1 MDEYAFDGDGLGVE
15 TDNPMES
22 TAFDYIPSGDSPY
35 GEGALTETDASPYAL
50 DYNGPETHDPGM
62 GPGMVQTD
70 YGAHPWGTGAGG
82 GYRPMSQSRTDDQPL
97 GSTEAQRRLG
107 VQQPSNAA
115 IDPETIYDRQSYE
128 YASGDTVGAGI
139 FDMPEGVTWNAND
152 GVFANNYAMPGY
164 MAKEPMMYPAP
175 SAMIDTQTGLPT
187 IVQPSA
193 SGVQLSMEAPPGT
206 PVYSPF
212 RQMTAITNRTPVPRV
227 PYAQTPRGMSG
238 LGAVP
243 PAQPAYAGQSAAEA
257 FGNQAAIALVRRA
270 ALMKTPGR
278 ERFVANAMSVLG
290 PQRSAAAEAAV
301 RKLMAMGYPSTHV
314 VEQVFAHCIM
324 HAVVGEVMR
333 VARTGRPVP
342 PAQSVV
348 RAATTVAAQAGPAP
362 DLADAAQRVV
372 PALVNQQAARAELA
386 AFSRSLVRPQV
397 RATLGSDGLEGMGSL
412 GDGAAPEPGT
422 PTAPRGERSEGMS
435 TGAKVAIALGT
446 VTAVGAAWT
455 YRDKIAK
462 WFGGDQ

>member
-35 GEGALTETDASPYAL
+35 GSEPLTETDQSPYAL
-50 DYNGPETHDPGM
+50 DYNGPETYDPST
-62 GPGMVQTD
+62 GPGDVQTT

-97 GSTEAQRRLG
+97 GSTESQRRLAI
-107 VQQPSNAA
+107 QQPSNAA

-128 YASGDTVGAGI
+128 YASGDTIGAGI

-152 GVFANNYAMPGY
+152 GIFANNYSMPGY

-175 SAMIDTQTGLPT
+175 SEMIDTQTGLPT
-187 IVQPSA
+187 VVQPSA

-238 LGAVP
+238 LGATP
-243 PAQPAYAGQSAAEA
+243 HSPHAGPSAAEA
-257 FGNQAAIALVRRA
+257 FGTQAAIALVRRA
-270 ALMKTPGR
+270 AMMKTPGR

-301 RKLMAMGYPSTHV
+301 RRLMAMGYPSTHV

-324 HAVVGEVMR
+324 HAVVGEVMH

-348 RAATTVAAQAGPAP
+348 RATTAVAAQAGPAP
-362 DLADAAQRVV
+362 ELTEAAQRVV
-372 PALVNQQAARAELA
+372 PALMNQQAARAELA
-386 AFSRSLVRPQV
+386 SFSRSLARPQV
-397 RATLGSDGLEGMGSL
+397 RATLGSDGLEGMGNL
-412 GDGAAPEPGT
+412 GDGPAPESGA
-422 PTAPRGERSEGMS
+422 PTAPRGDRSEGMG
-435 TGAKVAIALGT
+435 TGTKVALGL
-446 VTAVGAAWT
+446 GAAVAGFAAWK
-455 YRDKIAK
+455 YRNDIAK
-462 WFGGDQ
+462 WFGGNE

>member
-82 GYRPMSQSRTDDQPL
+82 GYRPMSQARTDDQPL
-97 GSTEAQRRLG
+97 GSTEAQRRLS

-128 YASGDTVGAGI
+128 YASGDVIGAGI

-152 GVFANNYAMPGY
+152 GVFANQYAMPGY
-164 MAKEPMMYPAP
+164 MAREPMMYPSP

-193 SGVQLSMEAPPGT
+193 SGVQLSMDAPPGT

-212 RQMTAITNRTPVPRV
+212 RQMTSVTNRTPVPRV
-227 PYAQTPRGMSG
+227 PYSQTPRGMSG
-238 LGAVP
+238 LGSA
-243 PAQPAYAGQSAAEA
+243 PASSSAAES
-257 FGNQAAIALVRRA
+257 FGREAAVALIRRSA
-270 ALMKTPGR
+270 MMKTPQR
-278 ERFVANAMSVLG
+278 EQFVQRAMAMLG
-290 PQRSAAAEAAV
+290 PQRSQAAV
-301 RKLMAMGYPSTHV
+301 AAIRRLMSMGYPSTHV
-314 VEQVFAHCIM
+314 VEQVFAHCVM
-324 HAVVGEVMR
+324 HAVVTEMGH
-333 VARTGRPVP
+333 VARTGRAVP

-348 RAATTVAAQAGPAP
+348 RAATEVAAQAGPAP
-362 DLADAAQRVV
+362 ALTQAAQRVV
-372 PALVNQQAARAELA
+372 PALTNPAAARAELEAFNA
-386 AFSRSLVRPQV
+386 APASGEVRS
-397 RATLGSDGLEGMGSL
+397 TLGAHSLDGIAGLGDPGSDKGMGT
-412 GDGAAPEPGT
+412 GT
-422 PTAPRGERSEGMS
+422 
-435 TGAKVAIALGT
+435 KVAIGLG
-446 VTAVGAAWT
+446 VAAAGFAAWK
-455 YRDKIAK
+455 YRDKL
-462 WFGGDQ
+462 FGGKR

>member
-35 GEGALTETDASPYAL
+35 GSESLTETDQSPYAL
-50 DYNGPETHDPGM
+50 DYNGPETHDPGT

-70 YGAHPWGTGAGG
+70 FGAHPWGTGAGG

-97 GSTEAQRRLG
+97 GSIEAQRRLS
-107 VQQPSNAA
+107 VQQPSNAG

-128 YASGDTVGAGI
+128 YASGDVIGAGI

-193 SGVQLSMEAPPGT
+193 SGVQLSMDAPPGT

-212 RQMTAITNRTPVPRV
+212 RQMTAVTNRTPVPRV
-227 PYAQTPRGMSG
+227 PYAQTPRGMGG
-238 LGAVP
+238 LGAA
-243 PAQPAYAGQSAAEA
+243 PASSSAAEA
-257 FGNQAAIALVRRA
+257 FGHEAAIALIRRSAMMKTPQREQFVRRA
-270 ALMKTPGR
+270 MA
-278 ERFVANAMSVLG
+278 VLG
-290 PQRSAAAEAAV
+290 PQRSQAAV
-301 RKLMAMGYPSTHV
+301 VATRRLMAMGYPSTHV
-314 VEQVFAHCIM
+314 VEQVFAHCVM
-324 HAVVGEVMR
+324 HAVISEMSH

-348 RAATTVAAQAGPAP
+348 RAATATAAEAGPAP
-362 DLADAAQRVV
+362 GLIAAAQRVV
-372 PALVNQQAARAELA
+372 PALTDPRAAQAELA
-386 AFSRSLVRPQV
+386 AFRAAPVSSEVRS
-397 RATLGSDGLEGMGSL
+397 TLGSDGLEGL
-412 GDGAAPEPGT
+412 GDPASDKGMGT
-422 PTAPRGERSEGMS
+422 GT
-435 TGAKVAIALGT
+435 KVAIGLG
-446 VTAVGAAWT
+446 VAAAGFAAWT
-455 YRDKIAK
+455 YRDKLAK
-462 WFGGDQ
+462 MFGGK